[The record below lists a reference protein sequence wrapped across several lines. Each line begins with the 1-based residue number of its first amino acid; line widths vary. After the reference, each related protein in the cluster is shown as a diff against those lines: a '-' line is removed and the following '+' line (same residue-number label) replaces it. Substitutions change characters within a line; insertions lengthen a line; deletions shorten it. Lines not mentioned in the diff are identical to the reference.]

1 MIKILQIVG
10 ARPNFMKVAPLHRAF
25 SNEKNAISKIVHTGQ
40 HFDQQMSDI
49 FFHQLELP
57 EPDYYLGVGS
67 GTHSQMTAEMMT
79 KFEPILLQEKPDFVV
94 VVGDVTSTF
103 ACALTAKRNNFK
115 VAHVE
120 AGLRSFDRTMPE
132 EINRILTD
140 QISDLLFLTESSAR
154 NNLLN
159 ENVDDSK
166 IYFTGNCM
174 IDSLIYYL
182 PKIEK
187 SNILLTLGVGPQNYI
202 LVTMHR
208 PGNVDSREGLEKII
222 KILDRLSKD
231 IPIVFPMHPRT
242 KKNLQ
247 HFDLFHK
254 IQSNQNIHI
263 TDPLGYLEFIHLM
276 HHSKLI
282 MTDSGG
288 VQEESTYLKVP
299 CLTFRKS
306 TERPITIE
314 KGTNQLLDD
323 LEVDTAIAAAQKCLS
338 GNSITGIIPELW
350 DGIAA
355 NRIVKIMMSHA

>member
-49 FFHQLELP
+49 FFQQLELP

-154 NNLLN
+154 CQNLLYR
-159 ENVDDSK
+159 ELYDRFSDLLFTQDREVKYSTDSW
-166 IYFTGNCM
+166 
-174 IDSLIYYL
+174 
-182 PKIEK
+182 
-187 SNILLTLGVGPQNYI
+187 
-202 LVTMHR
+202 
-208 PGNVDSREGLEKII
+208 SR
-222 KILDRLSKD
+222 
-231 IPIVFPMHPRT
+231 T
-242 KKNLQ
+242 
-247 HFDLFHK
+247 
-254 IQSNQNIHI
+254 
-263 TDPLGYLEFIHLM
+263 
-276 HHSKLI
+276 SKLYFGHYA
-282 MTDSGG
+282 SSR
-288 VQEESTYLKVP
+288 QCRQP
-299 CLTFRKS
+299 R
-306 TERPITIE
+306 
-314 KGTNQLLDD
+314 
-323 LEVDTAIAAAQKCLS
+323 
-338 GNSITGIIPELW
+338 
-350 DGIAA
+350 
-355 NRIVKIMMSHA
+355 RIGENHQNPG